1 MILKLGTD
9 FSGIGSPEEALRM
22 ARIKHHSVFAC
33 EKDSFA
39 RTTFEAN
46 NETEHF
52 YCDITDRNQEETP
65 EVDLYVAGF
74 PCQAFS
80 LAGKQLG
87 FEDVRGTLFFN
98 SADYIRAKRP
108 KVFILENVK
117 GLLSHDKVDKKS
129 KYGRTFNTIINLL
142 ARTVNGQEQLPFY
155 QDNLGYNVY
164 HAVLNTKE
172 HGIPQNRERIFI
184 VGIRPDVDNNTFRFP
199 SKEPLL
205 LRLKDILEKE
215 VDEHYYL
222 SDKMLEYL
230 FGRSK
235 NFNNGKINFK
245 GSEDIA
251 SAITSA
257 SASLDVSDNI
267 LVENVGNVNPSG
279 NGMNGQV
286 FHSNGLSP
294 TITTNKGE
302 GIKVLVDSNYE
313 IRDTQDVL
321 ICKPTRSEE
330 GKAHRREAMRNG
342 KDHTPFQAKELR
354 FEASDV
360 MNTVTCATQKDN
372 LIEVV
377 SGQSSVASEEVNLTT
392 VNQQPI
398 TEQVR
403 CCDMR
408 GRGEGWQQ
416 ELEVRQDE
424 VTNTLTAVQKDNLI
438 LVVSSQSSVVSEE
451 VIQLNPSKES
461 GGKQPYQQNRI
472 YDPNGVSPALN
483 SQLSSGGNLILIGNV
498 SEKDYQA
505 TRVYNPEGVSCT
517 IQSEGGGQGAK
528 TGLYLVASSQ
538 SSVVSEQMNLTT
550 DGCLLTT
557 KKVVQTPEIWDLF
570 GNTVNLGRVSNPSKV
585 DETNPIAVKGDL
597 LTCNNPER
605 QNGFSDETMFCLRG
619 AVEHGVI
626 VNDPTP
632 NTQHL
637 KPNYRIRKL
646 TPLECFRLQG
656 FGDAFYYR
664 SKAES
669 EERSKEI
676 LAKNPNHKGK
686 RQFSF
691 GERIERMSDSQ
702 LYKQAGNSITTR
714 VIMKVILNLKGI
726 LNFEYEND

>member
-1 MILKLGTD
+1 LLLTIGTD

-22 ARIKHHSVFAC
+22 AKIKHRSVFAC
-33 EKDSFA
+33 EKDPFA

-46 NETEHF
+46 NKTEHF
-52 YCDITDRNQEETP
+52 YKDITDRDQAETP

-98 SADYIRAKRP
+98 SADYIRIKRP

-235 NFNNGKINFK
+235 NFNSGKINFK

-302 GIKVLVDSNYE
+302 GIKVLVEN
-313 IRDTQDVL
+313 DVL
-321 ICKPTRSEE
+321 ICKPTRTEE

-372 LIEVV
+372 LI
-377 SGQSSVASEEVNLTT
+377 
-392 VNQQPI
+392 
-398 TEQVR
+398 
-403 CCDMR
+403 
-408 GRGEGWQQ
+408 
-416 ELEVRQDE
+416 
-424 VTNTLTAVQKDNLI
+424 

-451 VIQLNPSKES
+451 VIQINPSKES
-461 GGKQPYQQNRI
+461 GGKQPYQQNRV
-472 YDPNGVSPALN
+472 YDPNGVAPALN

-498 SEKDYQA
+498 SDKDHQA

-528 TGLYLVASSQ
+528 TGLYLVENSQTPIIVPNNTQKGYSEAKEGDSINMKYLKSKTAGSMVKEGIASTLDHNCNQ
-538 SSVVSEQMNLTT
+538 AV
-550 DGCLLTT
+550 
-557 KKVVQTPEIWDLF
+557 VVQTPEIWDLF
-570 GNTVNLGRVSNPSKV
+570 GNTEKQMNVGDCITHYGHKDKEPVVSAISPTLKAESHGH
-585 DETNPIAVKGDL
+585 P
-597 LTCNNPER
+597 PM
-605 QNGFSDETMFCLRG
+605 TM
-619 AVEHGVI
+619 A
-626 VNDPTP
+626 T
-632 NTQHL
+632 
-637 KPNYRIRKL
+637 NYRIRKL

-656 FGDAFYYR
+656 FSDAFYYQ

>member
-1 MILKLGTD
+1 MLLTIGTD

-33 EKDSFA
+33 EKDPFA

-52 YCDITDRNQEETP
+52 YQDITERNQEETP

-98 SADYIRAKRP
+98 SADYIRIKRP

-235 NFNNGKINFK
+235 NFNSGKINFK

-286 FHSNGLSP
+286 FHSHGLSP

-321 ICKPTRSEE
+321 ICKPTRTEE

-342 KDHTPFQAKELR
+342 
-354 FEASDV
+354 
-360 MNTVTCATQKDN
+360 TCATQKDSLIAVSDNN
-372 LIEVV
+372 LGRVQNPSKVE
-377 SGQSSVASEEVNLTT
+377 GE
-392 VNQQPI
+392 
-398 TEQVR
+398 VR
-403 CCDMR
+403 CCAMR

-416 ELEVRQDE
+416 ELEVRPDE

-438 LVVSSQSSVVSEE
+438 L
-451 VIQLNPSKES
+451 
-461 GGKQPYQQNRI
+461 
-472 YDPNGVSPALN
+472 
-483 SQLSSGGNLILIGNV
+483 IGNV
-498 SEKDYQA
+498 SDKDHQA

-528 TGLYLVASSQ
+528 TGLYLVENSQ
-538 SSVVSEQMNLTT
+538 AVIVPEA
-550 DGCLLTT
+550 T
-557 KKVVQTPEIWDLF
+557 KKGYAEANVGDSINLSNPKSNTRRGRVGVANTLDTQCNQAVVVQTPEIWDLF
-570 GNTVNLGRVSNPSKV
+570 GNTKNLGRVANPSKS
-585 DETNPIAVKGDL
+585 DENNPIAVKGDL
-597 LTCNNPER
+597 LTRNNPER

-619 AVEHGVI
+619 AVEHGII
-626 VNDPTP
+626 VTDPTP

-656 FGDAFYYR
+656 FSDAFYYQ

-669 EERSKEI
+669 EERSKEL

>member
-1 MILKLGTD
+1 MLLTIGTD

-22 ARIKHHSVFAC
+22 AKIKHRSVFAC
-33 EKDSFA
+33 EKDPFA

-46 NETEHF
+46 NKTEHF
-52 YCDITDRNQEETP
+52 YKDITDRDQAETP

-98 SADYIRAKRP
+98 SADYIRIKRP

-235 NFNNGKINFK
+235 NFNSGKINFK

-251 SAITSA
+251 SAITSASA

-372 LIEVV
+372 LIAV
-377 SGQSSVASEEVNLTT
+377 SDNNLGR
-392 VNQQPI
+392 VSNPSKVDD
-398 TEQVR
+398 TEVR
-403 CCDMR
+403 CCAMR

-416 ELEVRQDE
+416 ELEVRPDE

-438 LVVSSQSSVVSEE
+438 L
-451 VIQLNPSKES
+451 
-461 GGKQPYQQNRI
+461 
-472 YDPNGVSPALN
+472 
-483 SQLSSGGNLILIGNV
+483 IGNV
-498 SEKDYQA
+498 SDKDHQA

-528 TGLYLVASSQ
+528 TGLYLVENSQTPIIVPNNTQKGYSEAKEGDSINMKYLKSKTAGSMVKEGIASTLDHNCNQ
-538 SSVVSEQMNLTT
+538 AV
-550 DGCLLTT
+550 
-557 KKVVQTPEIWDLF
+557 VVQTPEIWDLF
-570 GNTVNLGRVSNPSKV
+570 GNTEKQMNVGDCITHYGHKDKEPVVSAISPTLKAESHGH
-585 DETNPIAVKGDL
+585 P
-597 LTCNNPER
+597 PM
-605 QNGFSDETMFCLRG
+605 TM
-619 AVEHGVI
+619 A
-626 VNDPTP
+626 T
-632 NTQHL
+632 
-637 KPNYRIRKL
+637 NYRIRKL

-656 FGDAFYYR
+656 FSDAFYMR
-664 SKAES
+664 SKWES
-669 EERSKEI
+669 VENSERIMAGK
-676 LAKNPNHKGK
+676 KFKPGK
-686 RQFSF
+686 RNLNLTDGQ
-691 GERIERMSDSQ
+691 RLERMSDSQ

>member
-1 MILKLGTD
+1 LLLKLGTD

-22 ARIKHHSVFAC
+22 AKIKHCSVFAC
-33 EKDSFA
+33 EKDPFA
-39 RTTFEAN
+39 RITFEAN

-52 YCDITDRNQEETP
+52 YKDITERNQSETP

-235 NFNNGKINFK
+235 NFNNGRINFK

-279 NGMNGQV
+279 NGTNGQV
-286 FHSNGLSP
+286 FHSHGLSP

-321 ICKPTRSEE
+321 ICKPTRTEE

-372 LIEVV
+372 LIAVA
-377 SGQSSVASEEVNLTT
+377 SNQSSVVSEEVNLTT
-392 VNQQPI
+392 DDRQPI

-403 CCDMR
+403 CCAMR

-438 LVVSSQSSVVSEE
+438 L
-451 VIQLNPSKES
+451 
-461 GGKQPYQQNRI
+461 
-472 YDPNGVSPALN
+472 
-483 SQLSSGGNLILIGNV
+483 IGNI
-498 SEKDYQA
+498 SDKDHQA
-505 TRVYNPEGVSCT
+505 TRVYNPERVSCT

-528 TGLYLVASSQ
+528 TGLYLVENSQ
-538 SSVVSEQMNLTT
+538 SVIVPEA
-550 DGCLLTT
+550 T
-557 KKVVQTPEIWDLF
+557 KKGYAEANVGDSINLSNPKSNTRRGRVGVANTLDTQCNQAVVVQTPEIWDLF
-570 GNTVNLGRVSNPSKV
+570 GNTEKQINVGDCITHYGHKDKEPVVSAISPTLKAESHGH
-585 DETNPIAVKGDL
+585 P
-597 LTCNNPER
+597 PM
-605 QNGFSDETMFCLRG
+605 TM
-619 AVEHGVI
+619 A
-626 VNDPTP
+626 T
-632 NTQHL
+632 
-637 KPNYRIRKL
+637 NYRIRKL

-656 FGDAFYYR
+656 FSDAFYYR

-686 RQFSF
+686 RQFTF

-702 LYKQAGNSITTR
+702 LYKQAGNSITTQ

-726 LNFEYEND
+726 LNFEYDV

>member
-1 MILKLGTD
+1 MLLIGTD

-22 ARIKHHSVFAC
+22 ALIKYHSVFAC
-33 EKDSFA
+33 EKDPFA

-46 NETEHF
+46 NETKHF
-52 YCDITDRNQEETP
+52 YHDITTRDQAETP

-98 SADYIRAKRP
+98 SADYIRIKRP

-184 VGIRPDVDNNTFRFP
+184 VGIRPDIDNNTFRFP

-235 NFNNGKINFK
+235 NFNSGKINFK

-313 IRDTQDVL
+313 IPEKQDVL
-321 ICKPTRSEE
+321 ICKPTRTEE

-372 LIEVV
+372 LIAVV
-377 SGQSSVASEEVNLTT
+377 DPE
-392 VNQQPI
+392 
-398 TEQVR
+398 VR
-403 CCDMR
+403 CCAMR

-416 ELEVRQDE
+416 ELEVRPDE

-438 LVVSSQSSVVSEE
+438 L
-451 VIQLNPSKES
+451 
-461 GGKQPYQQNRI
+461 
-472 YDPNGVSPALN
+472 
-483 SQLSSGGNLILIGNV
+483 IGNV
-498 SEKDYQA
+498 SDKDHQA

-528 TGLYLVASSQ
+528 TGLYLVENSQTPIIVPNNTQKGYSEAKEGDSINMKYLKSKTAGSMVKEGIASTLDHNCNQ
-538 SSVVSEQMNLTT
+538 AV
-550 DGCLLTT
+550 
-557 KKVVQTPEIWDLF
+557 VVQTPEIWDLF
-570 GNTVNLGRVSNPSKV
+570 GNTEKQINVGDCITHYVHKDKEPVVSAISPTLKAESHGH
-585 DETNPIAVKGDL
+585 P
-597 LTCNNPER
+597 PM
-605 QNGFSDETMFCLRG
+605 TM
-619 AVEHGVI
+619 A
-626 VNDPTP
+626 T
-632 NTQHL
+632 
-637 KPNYRIRKL
+637 NYRIRKL

-656 FGDAFYYR
+656 FSDAFYYR

-669 EERSKEI
+669 EERSKEL

-726 LNFEYEND
+726 LNFEYDELNLKSY

>member
-1 MILKLGTD
+1 LSLTIGTD

-22 ARIKHHSVFAC
+22 AKIKHRSVFAC

-52 YCDITDRNQEETP
+52 YRDITDRNQEETP

-235 NFNNGKINFK
+235 NFNSGKINFK

-251 SAITSA
+251 SAITCA

-279 NGMNGQV
+279 IGMNGQV

-302 GIKVLVDSNYE
+302 GIKVLVEN
-313 IRDTQDVL
+313 DVL
-321 ICKPTRSEE
+321 ICKPTRTEE

-360 MNTVTCATQKDN
+360 MNAVTCATQKDN
-372 LIEVV
+372 LIAV
-377 SGQSSVASEEVNLTT
+377 SNPDSTPTPTIIRVPNPYNGL
-392 VNQQPI
+392 PD
-398 TEQVR
+398 EQVR
-403 CCDMR
+403 CCAMR

-416 ELEVRQDE
+416 ELEVRQDD

-438 LVVSSQSSVVSEE
+438 L
-451 VIQLNPSKES
+451 
-461 GGKQPYQQNRI
+461 
-472 YDPNGVSPALN
+472 
-483 SQLSSGGNLILIGNV
+483 IGNV
-498 SEKDYQA
+498 SDKDHQA
-505 TRVYNPEGVSCT
+505 PRVYNPEGISCT

-528 TGLYLVASSQ
+528 TGLYLVENSQTPIIVPNNTQKGYSEAKEGDSINMKYLKSKTAGSMVKQGIASTLDHNCNQ
-538 SSVVSEQMNLTT
+538 AV
-550 DGCLLTT
+550 
-557 KKVVQTPEIWDLF
+557 VVQNPEIWDLF
-570 GNTVNLGRVSNPSKV
+570 GNTENLGRVSNPSKV
-585 DETNPIAVKGDL
+585 DERNPIAVKGDL
-597 LTCNNPER
+597 LTRNNPER

-632 NTQHL
+632 NTQHI

-656 FGDAFYYR
+656 FSDAFYYR

-686 RQFSF
+686 RQFTF

-726 LNFEYEND
+726 LNFEYDE

>member
-1 MILKLGTD
+1 MLLIGTD

-22 ARIKHHSVFAC
+22 ARIKYHSVFAC
-33 EKDSFA
+33 EKDPFA

-52 YCDITDRNQEETP
+52 YQDITTRNQAETP

-98 SADYIRAKRP
+98 SADYIRIKRP

-184 VGIRPDVDNNTFRFP
+184 VGIRPDIDNNTFRFP

-235 NFNNGKINFK
+235 NFNSGKINFK

-267 LVENVGNVNPSG
+267 LVTNSH
-279 NGMNGQV
+279 GQ
-286 FHSNGLSP
+286 L
-294 TITTNKGE
+294 TTSEIANC
-302 GIKVLVDSNYE
+302 LDSNYHKGIDNHGQRSMVLE
-313 IRDTQDVL
+313 NDVL
-321 ICKPTRSEE
+321 ICKPTRTEE

-372 LIEVV
+372 LIAVV
-377 SGQSSVASEEVNLTT
+377 DPE
-392 VNQQPI
+392 
-398 TEQVR
+398 VR
-403 CCDMR
+403 CCAMR

-416 ELEVRQDE
+416 ELEVRPDE

-438 LVVSSQSSVVSEE
+438 L
-451 VIQLNPSKES
+451 
-461 GGKQPYQQNRI
+461 
-472 YDPNGVSPALN
+472 
-483 SQLSSGGNLILIGNV
+483 IGNV
-498 SEKDYQA
+498 SDKDHQA

-528 TGLYLVASSQ
+528 TGLYLVENSQTPIIVPNNTQKGYSEAKEGDSINMKYLKSKTAGSMVKEGIASTLDHNCNQ
-538 SSVVSEQMNLTT
+538 AV
-550 DGCLLTT
+550 
-557 KKVVQTPEIWDLF
+557 VVQTPEIWDLF
-570 GNTVNLGRVSNPSKV
+570 GNTEKQINV
-585 DETNPIAVKGDL
+585 GDCITHYAISPTL
-597 LTCNNPER
+597 KAESHGHPPM
-605 QNGFSDETMFCLRG
+605 TM
-619 AVEHGVI
+619 A
-626 VNDPTP
+626 T
-632 NTQHL
+632 
-637 KPNYRIRKL
+637 NYRIRKL

-656 FGDAFYYR
+656 FSDAFYYQ

-669 EERSKEI
+669 EERSKEL

>member
-1 MILKLGTD
+1 MLLIGTD

-22 ARIKHHSVFAC
+22 ARIKHRSVFAC
-33 EKDSFA
+33 EKDPFA

-52 YCDITDRNQEETP
+52 YKDITDRDQSETP

-235 NFNNGKINFK
+235 NFNNGQVNLKY
-245 GSEDIA
+245 EDDIA
-251 SAITSA
+251 STLLARS
-257 SASLDVSDNI
+257 SLNVSDNI

-321 ICKPTRSEE
+321 ICKPTRTEE

-342 KDHTPFQAKELR
+342 KDHTPFQSKELR

-372 LIEVV
+372 LIAV
-377 SGQSSVASEEVNLTT
+377 SNPDSTQTPTIIRVSNPYNGLQD
-392 VNQQPI
+392 
-398 TEQVR
+398 EQVR
-403 CCDMR
+403 CCAMR

-424 VTNTLTAVQKDNLI
+424 VTNTLPAVQKDNLI
-438 LVVSSQSSVVSEE
+438 L
-451 VIQLNPSKES
+451 
-461 GGKQPYQQNRI
+461 
-472 YDPNGVSPALN
+472 
-483 SQLSSGGNLILIGNV
+483 IGNV
-498 SEKDYQA
+498 SDKDHQA

-528 TGLYLVASSQ
+528 TGLYLVVSSQ
-538 SSVVSEQMNLTT
+538 SSVSSEKADLTT
-550 DGCLLTT
+550 DHCLLTT
-557 KKVVQTPEIWDLF
+557 KKVQTPEIWDLF
-570 GNTVNLGRVSNPSKV
+570 GNTEKQINVGDCITHYGHKDKEPVVSAISPTLKAESHGH
-585 DETNPIAVKGDL
+585 P
-597 LTCNNPER
+597 PM
-605 QNGFSDETMFCLRG
+605 TM
-619 AVEHGVI
+619 A
-626 VNDPTP
+626 T
-632 NTQHL
+632 
-637 KPNYRIRKL
+637 NYRIRKL

-656 FGDAFYYR
+656 FSDAFYYK

-686 RQFSF
+686 RQFTF

-726 LNFEYEND
+726 LNFEYDEK